1 MGQQSSE
8 ISSNVVADGLVKPV
22 IAMVV
27 AQIAYAAMYIF
38 YILAADSGMNLSILV
53 AYRLMFSSAIIVP
66 LSLILER
73 YIYLSINIYI
83 FCHKLILEKK
93 KTS

>member
-8 ISSNVVADGLVKPV
+8 ISSNVVAHGLMKPV

-38 YILAADSGMNLSILV
+38 YTLAADSGMNLSILV
-53 AYRLMFSSAIIVP
+53 AYRLMFSSAIIAP
-66 LSLILER
+66 LALILER
-73 YIYLSINIYI
+73 YIYLSINTFSAIN
-83 FCHKLILEKK
+83 
-93 KTS
+93 